1 MSGRPVL
8 IAAVHGTRDGRDRP
22 VIEALLG
29 QVRALR
35 PGLVVRPAYLQFAA
49 PSVSS
54 ALVQAGGRAVV
65 VPLLL
70 SAGYHL
76 RADLPA
82 AVYTARAAVGPEA
95 EFALA
100 PALGPHRLLA
110 DALVD
115 RLHQAGWRPGTPIV
129 LAAAGS
135 TDARAIVDI
144 RGMVRLLAERTRVQV
159 AVGFA
164 AGNSPTVADSVARLR
179 GTGTGAVAVAS
190 YLIAPG
196 QFHDV
201 AAAAG
206 AQAVGGPIA
215 DHPALARL
223 VLERYDVA
231 VPATHELL
239 IVP

>member
-1 MSGRPVL
+1 M
-8 IAAVHGTRDGRDRP
+8 
-22 VIEALLG
+22 
-29 QVRALR
+29 RA
-35 PGLVVRPAYLQFAA
+35 AYLQFAA

-54 ALVQAGGRAVV
+54 ALVQSGGRAVV

-70 SAGYHL
+70 STGYHL

-82 AVYTARAAVGPEA
+82 ALYTARAAVGTTA

-100 PALGPHRLLA
+100 PALGPHQLLVE
-110 DALVD
+110 ALLD

-135 TDARAIVDI
+135 TDARAIVDV
-144 RGMVRLLAERTRVQV
+144 RAMARLLAARAMVRV

-164 AGNSPTVADSVARLR
+164 AGTSPSVADSVARLR
-179 GTGTGAVAVAS
+179 GTEGGPVAVAS

-196 QFHDV
+196 QFHDL
-201 AAAAG
+201 ATASG
-206 AQAVGGPIA
+206 AQAVAGPIA

-223 VLERYDVA
+223 VLERFDAA
-231 VPATHELL
+231 VPAAHELL